1 MACLWT
7 WHALS
12 TCPVDMFAVFILRAK
27 QIRQCDSV
35 GGVKPS
41 ATLEPFGFR
50 TRHEPFSIIT
60 VMTLSCNN
68 RIHIIQSCTIHSQ
81 LAAKDQKLP
90 KKNLSRRELRT
101 ETQSWRSS
109 GSASVLLTSS
119 SNLDSGWLQQAKTLS
134 TFQDTLLTPKGD
146 GEQAKRSKG
155 LLAKFAKGSGRSFPK
170 GSHKKP
176 KGHRK
181 EGEVLKRC

>member
-90 KKNLSRRELRT
+90 KKTFPDVNWEQRHSLGGLQEVQACCSLLPPT
-101 ETQSWRSS
+101 STQVDFNKQRHSPHS
-109 GSASVLLTSS
+109 
-119 SNLDSGWLQQAKTLS
+119 KTLS
-134 TFQDTLLTPKGD
+134 WPLKAM
-146 GEQAKRSKG
+146 ESKQSV
-155 LLAKFAKGSGRSFPK
+155 AKGS
-170 GSHKKP
+170 
-176 KGHRK
+176 
-181 EGEVLKRC
+181 